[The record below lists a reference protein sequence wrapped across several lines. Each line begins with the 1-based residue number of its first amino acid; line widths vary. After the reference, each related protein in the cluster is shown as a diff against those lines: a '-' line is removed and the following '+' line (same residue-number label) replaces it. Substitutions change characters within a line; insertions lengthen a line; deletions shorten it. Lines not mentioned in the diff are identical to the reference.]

1 MLEYFIENWYL
12 AIILLLVIALTVY
25 VVIKAWQAASRTSK
39 EREAALKKAEY
50 EENAVKDFKKLD
62 LALAQSSD
70 AKRLFDGTALNI
82 QRVLE
87 KETYP
92 DSKFNELNSA
102 QKIIYAMYYFIDDTQ
117 KSLSEFFKCNG
128 KPLTPWALEGI
139 KEFLPEKAKEIAIKE
154 YEAFDPDNEEVSCTA
169 DTLARLDA
177 EYDRTMKNVELYDS
191 LKKFIINNIEEF

>member
-12 AIILLLVIALTVY
+12 AVILILVIALTVY
-25 VVIKAWQAASRTSK
+25 VIIKAWQAASKTSK

-50 EENAVKDFKKLD
+50 EEKVVKEFRD
-62 LALAQSSD
+62 LTVELAESSD

-92 DSKFNELNSA
+92 DSKFNELNSE
-102 QKIIYAMYYFIDDTQ
+102 QKIIYAMYYYLDDT
-117 KSLSEFFKCNG
+117 KKGLSEFYKCNG

-139 KEFLPEKAKEIAIKE
+139 KEFLPENAKAIAVKE
-154 YEAFDPDNEEVSCTA
+154 YDAFDPDNEEVSCTA
-169 DTLARLDA
+169 DVLSKLDA
-177 EYDRTMKNVELYDS
+177 EYEKAMQNVEIYEE
-191 LKKFIINNIEEF
+191 LKAFIIANIKEF